1 MKKKI
6 IVSGLLNIETTVR
19 VKGFPINYYPIDF
32 PFFGVN
38 SNISGV
44 GCNIAKAMTTLGDEV
59 ELVSYLGKDDE
70 AQRVLNDLNNYGIRT
85 DSISRCLKNTPA
97 SVILFDPE
105 GRRQIYCDL
114 KDIQEKSVDP
124 ASMKASME
132 SADLAILCNINFN
145 RELFKAVRSYDIP
158 VATDVHVLSNID
170 DDYNRDF
177 MQNSDILFLSDE
189 KLSCPPEEFIRKLYD
204 RYHNKVI
211 VIGMGAKGALLL
223 DSEKDRLIE
232 IPAFTAGNIVNT
244 VGAGDALFSS
254 FLHYYIKGLSAED
267 ALKRAVVF
275 AGIKIGFNGA
285 SLGFADEKELEKH
298 FAQEGYLH
306 GNKKEFTDN
315 KLQPCKKRGNR

>member
-124 ASMKASME
+124 ASMKAS
-132 SADLAILCNINFN
+132 I
-145 RELFKAVRSYDIP
+145 
-158 VATDVHVLSNID
+158 SNID

-298 FAQEGYLH
+298 FAQEVYLH